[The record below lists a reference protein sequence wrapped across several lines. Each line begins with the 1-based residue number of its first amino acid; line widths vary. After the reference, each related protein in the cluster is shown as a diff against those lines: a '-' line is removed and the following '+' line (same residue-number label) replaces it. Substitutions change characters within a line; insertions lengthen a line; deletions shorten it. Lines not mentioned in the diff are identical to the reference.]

1 MLREGKGYLD
11 SWMIWGIVGFRS
23 GRFKTQQTFKWKREK
38 TCFENTIEFLAKGY
52 WVKMCQNIFCNVI
65 WCAMK
70 PISKLLE
77 SLKHVI
83 TWNLDTPD
91 TDDVDIS
98 KTYIVSAT
106 ELRCQ
111 WFLMVLHWLG
121 RWLNIFVILMK
132 RINKTG
138 TGVNL
143 WQCLGKTN
151 SRSAILISQMWLIQ
165 WFIQGKYVN
174 ILN

>member
-1 MLREGKGYLD
+1 
-11 SWMIWGIVGFRS
+11 
-23 GRFKTQQTFKWKREK
+23 
-38 TCFENTIEFLAKGY
+38 
-52 WVKMCQNIFCNVI
+52 
-65 WCAMK
+65 MK

-83 TWNLDTPD
+83 TWNLNTPD

-151 SRSAILISQMWLIQ
+151 SRSAILISQM
-165 WFIQGKYVN
+165 
-174 ILN
+174 